1 MDTKQMIVKTEALID
16 DLRAACAGFG
26 LSGDSSEYKI
36 IVQVFLYKFLNDKFG
51 YEIKRADTDYKQRLN
66 AVEHWET
73 AFVAMTD
80 DEREDLQDF
89 VPDAPRMNPE
99 HLLSSIYNRQGEDD
113 FAKTFDDTM
122 VSLGQLNADR
132 FSVKTSGRS
141 NVALFEAITPNVTD
155 VDKRDDFAK
164 ALVNKLI
171 TFNFEEVFGQ
181 KYDFFATVFEYL
193 IADYNK
199 NGGGKYAEYYTPH
212 AVATIMAQLLVD
224 KDEDLKSVTCCDP
237 SAGTGTLLMA
247 LAHQIGEQYCTIYS
261 QDQSQKS
268 TTMLR
273 LNLILNNLVHSL
285 PNVVQGDS
293 LTSWGHEKDGDMREM
308 FDYVVSNPPFNVDFS
323 ESVTHNAF
331 NNKERFFAG
340 VPNVPSKKKDSMAI
354 YQCFLQH
361 ILYILKKR
369 GKAAVV
375 VPTGFLTA
383 STGIPQTIKQRI
395 IDKRWL
401 RGVVSMPSNI
411 FANTGT
417 NVSVVF
423 IDKGNTSGD
432 AILIDASKLG
442 EKVKIDGNQ
451 KTLLR
456 DFEIEQIVST
466 FKAKEEIDD
475 FSKKVTFEEI
485 RGKKYSLSAGQYF
498 DIKIEYVD
506 ITAEEFNKRM
516 EEHRNNLKQMFEESH
531 TLEQDIMGQLN
542 KLLLKTGN
550 NVEWLDPLIYS

>member
-1 MDTKQMIVKTEALID
+1 MDTKQHIEKTEALID
-16 DLRAACAGFG
+16 ALRATCAAYG

-36 IVQVFLYKFLNDKFG
+36 IVQVFLYKYLNDKFG
-51 YEIKRADTDYKQRLN
+51 YEIKRADTDYRDKLCK
-66 AVEHWET
+66 AEHWED
-73 AFVAMTD
+73 AYKEMTD
-80 DEREDLQDF
+80 EERDDLQDF
-89 VPDAPRMNPE
+89 VPDAPRMKPE
-99 HLLSSIYNRQGEDD
+99 FLIATLYNQMNDED

-122 VSLGQLNADR
+122 VALGQANADR
-132 FSVKTSGRS
+132 YSIKTSGKS

-171 TFNFEEVFGQ
+171 TFNFEEVFDQ

-199 NGGGKYAEYYTPH
+199 NGGGKYAEYFTPH
-212 AVATIMAQLLVD
+212 AVATVMARLLVD
-224 KDEDLKSVTCCDP
+224 EKEDLKSITCCDP

-247 LAHQIGEQYCTIYS
+247 LAHQIGEDRCTIYS

-293 LTSWGHEKDGDMREM
+293 LTNWSHKGKDGNSKDQ

-323 ESVTHNAF
+323 ESVTHKAF
-331 NNKERFFAG
+331 QNNDRFFAG
-340 VPNVPSKKKDSMAI
+340 IPNVPNKKKDSMAI

-361 ILYILKKR
+361 ILYILKPT

-383 STGIPQTIKQRI
+383 SSGIPLKIKQRI
-395 IDKRWL
+395 VDNGWL

-417 NVSVVF
+417 NVSVIF
-423 IDKGNTSGD
+423 IDKGNTDGN

-442 EKVKIDGNQ
+442 EKIKIDNNQ
-451 KTLLR
+451 KTVLR
-456 DFEIEQIVST
+456 SSEIEEIVGF
-466 FKAKEEIDD
+466 FKKQKKQDD
-475 FSKKVTFEEI
+475 FSVVVGFDDIKQ
-485 RGKKYSLSAGQYF
+485 KKYSFSAGQYF

-506 ITAEEFNKRM
+506 ITEEEFNQKM
-516 EEHRNNLKQMFEESH
+516 AEHKQKLTEMFAESHKLEEEIMTQLKQ
-531 TLEQDIMGQLN
+531 
-542 KLLLKTGN
+542 LKFKK
-550 NVEWLDPLIYS
+550 ELDE

>member
-1 MDTKQMIVKTEALID
+1 MDTKQIIERTEALID
-16 DLRAACAGFG
+16 ALRATCSLYG

-36 IVQVFLYKFLNDKFG
+36 IVQVFLYKYLNDKFG
-51 YEIKRADTDYKQRLN
+51 YEIKRKNTDYRDRLCK
-66 AVEHWET
+66 AEHWED
-73 AFVAMTD
+73 AYKALTD

-89 VPDAPRMNPE
+89 VPEAPRMKPE
-99 HLLSSIYNRQGEDD
+99 FLIASLYNRMAEDS
-113 FAKTFDDTM
+113 FANLFDDTM
-122 VSLGQLNADR
+122 VSLGQANADR
-132 FSVKTSGRS
+132 YSIKTSGKS
-141 NVALFEAITPNVTD
+141 NVALFEPITTNVTD

-171 TFNFEEVFGQ
+171 TFNFEEVFDQ

-212 AVATIMAQLLVD
+212 AVATVMARLLVD
-224 KDEDLKSVTCCDP
+224 EDEDIKSVTCCDP

-247 LAHQIGEQYCTIYS
+247 LAHQIGEDRCTIYS

-293 LTSWGHEKDGDMREM
+293 LTNWGHQGEDGNMNEQ

-323 ESVTHNAF
+323 DKVTDKAFKNA
-331 NNKERFFAG
+331 KRFFAG
-340 VPNVPSKKKDSMAI
+340 IPNIRKKDKDGMAI

-361 ILYILKKR
+361 ILYILKPT

-383 STGIPQTIKQRI
+383 DKGIPLKIKQRLV
-395 IDKRWL
+395 DNDWL
-401 RGVVSMPSNI
+401 RGVVSMPPNI

-417 NVSVVF
+417 NVSVIF
-423 IDKGNTSGD
+423 IDKANTGD
-432 AILIDASKLG
+432 EIILIDASKMG
-442 EKVKIDGNQ
+442 EKIKIDKNQ
-451 KTLLR
+451 KTVLR
-456 DFEIEQIVST
+456 SSEIEDIISF
-466 FKAKEEIDD
+466 FKHKKKMDD
-475 FSKKVTFEEI
+475 FSVVVSSDDIKQ
-485 RGKKYSLSAGQYF
+485 KKYSLSAGQYF

-506 ITAEEFNKRM
+506 ITKEEFDRRM
-516 EEHRNNLKQMFEESH
+516 KEHQSKLKEMFSESH
-531 TLEQDIMGQLN
+531 NLENEIMKQLD
-542 KLLLKTGN
+542 KLIFI
-550 NVEWLDPLIYS
+550 EQ